1 MDFSKSKEEEDL
13 LEQLERLERSSGNL
27 SSTTLPDGSP
37 AKPPYHSTGRG
48 GLANVT
54 SSPAPLPEGAPAHVA
69 RPGEFVSTGRG
80 GAGNIRDRSKS
91 RARA

>member
-1 MDFSKSKEEEDL
+1 MNVSKSKEEEDL
-13 LEQLERLERSSGNL
+13 LAQIERLERSSGNV

-54 SSPAPLPEGAPAHVA
+54 SSPAPPPEGAPAHVA
-69 RPGEFVSTGRG
+69 RSGEFVSTGRG
-80 GAGNIRDRSKS
+80 GAGNIRDCSKS
-91 RARA
+91 RVRA

>member
-1 MDFSKSKEEEDL
+1 M
-13 LEQLERLERSSGNL
+13 EQLERLERSSGNI

-37 AKPPYHSTGRG
+37 AKPLYHSTGRG

-54 SSPAPLPEGAPAHVA
+54 SSPAPLPEGAPAHVV
-69 RPGEFVSTGRG
+69 RPGEFMSTGRG

-91 RARA
+91 RVRA